1 MSLQKD
7 QSSSPAAAA
16 AESDA
21 DFLQDL
27 LVKTS
32 RTFALSIPEL
42 PDPTMREVTIA
53 YLLFRIAD
61 TFEDATV
68 LWDHPKRFA
77 TLHEFA
83 DLLREPSVER
93 SRELTATWVAEP
105 PIDHQGYM
113 ELLQKTPEVIAA
125 LKSLSDP
132 AQQAICHHT
141 IRTSEL
147 MAGFVDKTDE
157 DGVLQLEGLDRLR
170 DYCYAVAGIV
180 GEMLTELFL
189 LERASLDPVG
199 DYLRERAALF
209 GEGLQLVNILKD
221 SATDATEGRNYLPKG
236 VDRRDVFSLART
248 DLEAAAEYCLAIQR
262 SGGPNGIVAF
272 TALPVELAWA
282 TLDKVER
289 KGPGSKIGRAEV
301 FFLHK
306 RMHRAIDKGRPV
318 LASVSS

>member
-1 MSLQKD
+1 MTIEE
-7 QSSSPAAAA
+7 SPLPQPAPDDR
-16 AESDA
+16 EL
-21 DFLQDL
+21 LQDL

-42 PDPTMREVTIA
+42 PAPTEREVTIA

-68 LWDHPKRFA
+68 LWRKPKRLQA
-77 TLHEFA
+77 LAEFA
-83 DLLREPSVER
+83 ELLRTPSER
-93 SRELTATWVAEP
+93 WARELAAGWIAEP
-105 PIDHQGYM
+105 PIEHEGYM
-113 ELLQKTPEVIAA
+113 ELIERTPEVIGA
-125 LKSLSDP
+125 LLGLSP
-132 AQQAICHHT
+132 QAQRAIAHHT

-147 MAGFVDKTDE
+147 MAGFVEHTDE
-157 DGVLQLEGLDRLR
+157 RGVLQLEGLDRLR

-180 GEMLTELFL
+180 GEMLTELFVL
-189 LERASLDPVG
+189 GRQNLEPIL

-221 SATDATEGRNYLPKG
+221 SATDATEGRNYLPRG
-236 VDRRDVFSLART
+236 VERDEVFELART

-262 SGGPNGIVAF
+262 AGGPNGIVAF

-289 KGPGSKIGRAEV
+289 KGPGSKISRAQV
-301 FFLHK
+301 FFLHR
-306 RMHRAIDKGRPV
+306 RMHQALAQGRPV
-318 LASVSS
+318 LASVVR

>member
-1 MSLQKD
+1 MTFEEHASGVAPSLD
-7 QSSSPAAAA
+7 DR
-16 AESDA
+16 EL
-21 DFLQDL
+21 LQDL

-42 PDPTMREVTIA
+42 PDPTCREVTIA

-68 LWDHPKRFA
+68 LWPQAKRLE

-83 DLLREPSVER
+83 DLLRDPNVDR
-93 SRELTATWVAEP
+93 ARELARRWAAEP
-105 PIDHQGYM
+105 PIDHEGYL
-113 ELLQKTPEVIAA
+113 ELLDRTPEVVEA
-125 LKSLSDP
+125 LLSLS
-132 AQQAICHHT
+132 AEARQSICHHT

-147 MAGFVDKTDE
+147 MAGFVEHTNE
-157 DGVLQLEGLDRLR
+157 EGVLELDGLERLR
-170 DYCYAVAGIV
+170 EYCYAVAGIV

-189 LERASLDPVG
+189 LERDHLAPQA

-221 SATDATEGRNYLPKG
+221 SATDATEGRNYLPGG
-236 VDRRDVFSLART
+236 VDRAEVFALARR
-248 DLEAAAEYCLAIQR
+248 DLEAAAEYCLAIQGG
-262 SGGPNGIVAF
+262 GGPNGIVAF

-289 KGPGSKIGRAEV
+289 KGPGAKISRPEV
-301 FFLHK
+301 VFLHQ
-306 RMHRAIDKGRPV
+306 RMHRALKKGRPV
-318 LASVSS
+318 LSNVTQ